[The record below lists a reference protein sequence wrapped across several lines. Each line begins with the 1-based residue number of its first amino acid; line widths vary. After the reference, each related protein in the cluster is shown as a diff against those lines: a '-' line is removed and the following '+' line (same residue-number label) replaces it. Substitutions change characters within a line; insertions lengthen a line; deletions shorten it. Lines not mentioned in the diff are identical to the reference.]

1 MELDKISSEEFKT
14 LLNQQ
19 FHIQFTPDVRLGA
32 ELIELTE
39 LSGYSPLERKPF
51 SIVFRTEQKT
61 EYYNQGT
68 FILVHPDTGEIP
80 LFMTPQGFDGI
91 GMKYE
96 AVFS

>member
-1 MELDKISSEEFKT
+1 MELDKISAEDFKP

-19 FHIQFTPDVRLGA
+19 LHIQFTPDVRVGA

-51 SIVFRTEQKT
+51 SVVFRTEQKT
-61 EYYNQGT
+61 EYYNQGI
-68 FILVHPDTGEIP
+68 FVVVHPSSGDIP
-80 LFMTPQGFDGI
+80 LFLTPQGFDGI